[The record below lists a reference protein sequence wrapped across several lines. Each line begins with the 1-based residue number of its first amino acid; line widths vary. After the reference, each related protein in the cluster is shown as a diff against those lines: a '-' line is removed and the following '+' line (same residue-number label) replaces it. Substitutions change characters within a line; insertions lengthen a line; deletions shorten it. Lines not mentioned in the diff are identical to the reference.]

1 MCRADKLGYFKGM
14 VCLKAAAIH
23 LTFFKCSSSLISH
36 LKCQTFHIICRQQ
49 IPSCVRFLSFT
60 DTACPWVSIEINALF
75 LFAKNTTSKQ
85 IKTENLITSSHR
97 WTVALSG
104 YEAMYVLSSVIG
116 LFVKESTSLCS
127 NKPVS
132 LAGLEQRAE
141 SILVYLTSE
150 QINCNAD

>member
-1 MCRADKLGYFKGM
+1 MSLGSHRDK
-14 VCLKAAAIH
+14 CPIAI
-23 LTFFKCSSSLISH
+23 
-36 LKCQTFHIICRQQ
+36 
-49 IPSCVRFLSFT
+49 P
-60 DTACPWVSIEINALF
+60 
-75 LFAKNTTSKQ
+75 
-85 IKTENLITSSHR
+85 TEHNIATNLITSSHR